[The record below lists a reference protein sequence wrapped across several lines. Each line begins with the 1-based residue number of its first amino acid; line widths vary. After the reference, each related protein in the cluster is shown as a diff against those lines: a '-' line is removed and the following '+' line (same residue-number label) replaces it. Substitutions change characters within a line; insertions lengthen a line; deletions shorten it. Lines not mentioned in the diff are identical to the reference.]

1 MEGSTTLH
9 SLPSTVYRPPPMQKR
24 FKGTG
29 VALVTPFKR
38 DGSIDWDDL
47 ERIVEHV
54 VAGGV
59 EYLVSLGT
67 TGESVT
73 LSGAEH
79 RQILD
84 FTIKVNRGRLPLV
97 AGVFGDNNT
106 AALVEK
112 IKDFN
117 FEGIDAVLSSNPA
130 YNRPSQEGIFQHYMA
145 LADASPLP
153 IIIYNVPART
163 ASNMNAETTLRLAHS
178 SDKFL
183 GIKEAS
189 NDLSQIMKIIKGKPD
204 NFLVLSGDDAVT
216 LPVIASGGDGV
227 ISVVANTVPRPFTD
241 MVRAALRH
249 DMSTA
254 QRLNLQLLDLYRILF
269 IEGNPVGVKAA
280 MELQGLCS
288 RHVRLPL
295 TPMTEQGVHLLM
307 DEMDKL

>member
-1 MEGSTTLH
+1 
-9 SLPSTVYRPPPMQKR
+9 MQKR

-29 VALVTPFKR
+29 VALVTPFKS
-38 DGSIDWDDL
+38 DGSIDWEDL

-54 VAGGV
+54 IAGGV

-73 LSGAEH
+73 LSDAEH

-112 IKDFN
+112 IKGFH

-145 LADASPLP
+145 LADASPVP
-153 IIIYNVPART
+153 IIIYNVPSRT

-189 NDLSQIMKIIKGKPD
+189 NDLPQIMKIIKGKPD

-249 DMSTA
+249 DMPTA

-280 MELQGLCS
+280 MELQGLCG

-295 TPMTEQGVHLLM
+295 TSMTEQGVHLVMAELEKM
-307 DEMDKL
+307 